1 VTAISP
7 TPAQCEAVLRAAGID
22 EPLTRVERVPVAD
35 YSPNIVCFL
44 NDRYVVRMTTADG
57 EARLGRERAAL
68 DRLGDL
74 PGVPRVL
81 GAGTVPLDAPAHYLL
96 QTRLPGRPVI
106 AAWPG
111 LTEPARRRL
120 IGELAGMIRTIH
132 MLPTEGYAVGFYQAA
147 LREWRGSWI
156 EGHDAGFRQLLAGIR
171 RRPLTEAQAALVDE
185 AEAYYTGHRDALAY
199 GVGPRMQHGDLHLH
213 NVLARDGHVTGIV
226 DWEWSFGGGVEPDFD
241 VEALVRWS
249 LFPADL
255 GDEAEAAT
263 LRAEDFAGVIP
274 ALLAGYPELA
284 AVPRLAERMT
294 IYQIEHELYHMASWP
309 PRVPTRPAERL
320 ASWLRNPTLLR
331 ALA

>member
-1 VTAISP
+1 MTAASP
-7 TPAQCEAVLRAAGID
+7 TPAQCEAILRAAGID
-22 EPLTRVERVPVAD
+22 APLTRVERVPVPD

-44 NDRYVVRMTTADG
+44 NDRYVLRASTVDG
-57 EARLGRERAAL
+57 EIRFGRERAAL

-74 PGVPRVL
+74 PGVPWVL
-81 GAGTVPLDAPAHYLL
+81 GAGTVLLDAPAHYLL

-106 AAWPG
+106 AQWLDLPD
-111 LTEPARRRL
+111 PARSRL

-132 MLPTEGYAVGFYQAA
+132 ARPVEGYAVGFYHAA

-156 EGHDAGFRQLLAGIR
+156 EGHDAGFRHLLAAIR
-171 RRPLTEAQAALVDE
+171 QRTLTGEQAALVDE
-185 AEAYYTGHRDALAY
+185 AEGYFAAHREALAY
-199 GVGPRMQHGDLHLH
+199 SVGPRMQHGDLHLH
-213 NVLARDGHVTGIV
+213 NVLASDGHISGIV

-263 LRAEDFAGVIP
+263 LRAEDFRAVIP

-294 IYQIEHELYHMASWP
+294 IYQVEHELYHMASWP
-309 PRVPTRPAERL
+309 PRVPTRPTERL
-320 ASWLRNPTLLR
+320 GVWLREGLLAQELR
-331 ALA
+331 